1 MGYCTNYSLEILEIK
16 DKSKVYEEVFSNTVD
31 ILEKLDVIDYALSD
45 DTLESYDAVK
55 WYEHEEHMKK
65 LSTKIPY
72 VLFKLSG
79 EGEDS
84 GDIWD
89 KYFFDGKM
97 ASYHAEVKVPP
108 FNEFDLK

>member
-1 MGYCTNYSLEILEIK
+1 MGYCTSFNLEILDIK
-16 DKSKVYEEVFSNTVD
+16 DNSKSYGEVFQNVVS
-31 ILEKLDVIDYALSD
+31 ILEKLDVIDYALSED
-45 DTLESYDAVK
+45 ALDSYDSVK

-65 LSTKIPY
+65 LSTEIPY

-97 ASYHAEVKVPP
+97 ASYTAEVKIPP
-108 FNEFDLK
+108 FSASDLK